1 MKKVDID
8 IAPVLA
14 MMRSVYRIVRIAP
27 FVYALIYIA
36 GLIAYVCWDN
46 EESNILKVLLYVSPV
61 SVIYNLLLSKAFKL
75 CIWHRLE
82 CCLPL
87 AVVIPLAVDA
97 FLPLDRISSYI
108 IPGIIFLYIVISVMN
123 LRCIF
128 HGDTVKHILYGH
140 KETPS
145 HNT

>member
-8 IAPVLA
+8 IAPILA

-36 GLIAYVCWDN
+36 GLVAYMCWDN

-87 AVVIPLAVDA
+87 TVVVALGIDA
-97 FLPLDRISSYI
+97 FFPLDRISYYI
-108 IPGIIFLYIVISVMN
+108 ISGIIAICIIVSVMN

-140 KETPS
+140 KETPP